1 MKENPG
7 DSADMT
13 SKKMMQAYVNA
24 NREAVAESE
33 NPHALITVLFDELIR
48 CMRLHLPRVE
58 LGEHVENEHLTRSL
72 TILYGLQS
80 SLDFE
85 KGGEIADNL
94 FRLYEYAR
102 QQLLLTARGE
112 GVAGVSIAIDAL
124 ENIREAWSNIDGGEV
139 ERFADEG
146 KLP

>member
-1 MKENPG
+1 M
-7 DSADMT
+7 A

-48 CMRLHLPRVE
+48 SMRLYISNANYGE
-58 LGEHVENEHLTRSL
+58 LTESEHFVRAL

-85 KGGEIADNL
+85 NGGEIADNL
-94 FRLYEYAR
+94 YRLYEYAR
-102 QQLLLTARGE
+102 QQLLLTTKGE
-112 GVAGVSIAIDAL
+112 DTSGVSAAIDAI
-124 ENIREAWSNIDGGEV
+124 ENIREAWHKIESGAIESS
-139 ERFADEG
+139 ADEG
-146 KLP
+146 EML

>member
-1 MKENPG
+1 M
-7 DSADMT
+7 A

-48 CMRLHLPRVE
+48 SMRLYISNANSGE
-58 LGEHVENEHLTRSL
+58 LTESEHFVRAL

-85 KGGEIADNL
+85 NGGEIADNL
-94 FRLYEYAR
+94 YRLYEYAR
-102 QQLLLTARGE
+102 QQLLLTTKGE
-112 GVAGVSIAIDAL
+112 DTSGVSAAVDAI
-124 ENIREAWSNIDGGEV
+124 ENIREAWHKIESGAIDGSAEEGEMS
-139 ERFADEG
+139 
-146 KLP
+146 

>member
-1 MKENPG
+1 M
-7 DSADMT
+7 A

-48 CMRLHLPRVE
+48 SMRLYISNENSGE
-58 LGEHVENEHLTRSL
+58 LTENEHFVRAL

-85 KGGEIADNL
+85 NGGEIADNL
-94 FRLYEYAR
+94 YRLYEYAR
-102 QQLLLTARGE
+102 QQLLLTTKGE
-112 GVAGVSIAIDAL
+112 DASGVSAAIDAM
-124 ENIREAWSNIDGGEV
+124 ENIREAWHKIEGG
-139 ERFADEG
+139 AIEG
-146 KLP
+146 SAEEGEMS

>member
-1 MKENPG
+1 M
-7 DSADMT
+7 A

-48 CMRLHLPRVE
+48 SMRLYISNANSGE
-58 LGEHVENEHLTRSL
+58 LTESEHFVRAL

-85 KGGEIADNL
+85 NGGEIADNL
-94 FRLYEYAR
+94 YRLYEYAR
-102 QQLLLTARGE
+102 QQLLLTTKGE
-112 GVAGVSIAIDAL
+112 DTSGVSAAVDAI
-124 ENIREAWSNIDGGEV
+124 ENIREAWHKIESGAIEGSAEEGEMS
-139 ERFADEG
+139 
-146 KLP
+146 

>member
-1 MKENPG
+1 M
-7 DSADMT
+7 A

-48 CMRLHLPRVE
+48 SMRLYISNENSGE
-58 LGEHVENEHLTRSL
+58 LTENEHFVRAL

-85 KGGEIADNL
+85 NGGEIADNL
-94 FRLYEYAR
+94 YRLYEYAR
-102 QQLLLTARGE
+102 QQLLLTTKGE
-112 GVAGVSIAIDAL
+112 DASGVSAAIDAM
-124 ENIREAWSNIDGGEV
+124 ENIREAWHKIEGGAIESS
-139 ERFADEG
+139 AGEG
-146 KLP
+146 EMP

>member
-1 MKENPG
+1 M
-7 DSADMT
+7 A

-48 CMRLHLPRVE
+48 SMRLYISNANSGE
-58 LGEHVENEHLTRSL
+58 LTEDEHFVRAL

-85 KGGEIADNL
+85 NGGEIADNL
-94 FRLYEYAR
+94 YRLYEYAR
-102 QQLLLTARGE
+102 QQLLLTTKGE
-112 GVAGVSIAIDAL
+112 DTSGVSAAVDAI
-124 ENIREAWSNIDGGEV
+124 ENIREAWHKIESGAIDGSAEEGEMS
-139 ERFADEG
+139 
-146 KLP
+146 

>member
-1 MKENPG
+1 M
-7 DSADMT
+7 A

-48 CMRLHLPRVE
+48 SMRLHLSKTE
-58 LGEHVENEHLTRSL
+58 LGKHTENEHFTRAL

-85 KGGEIADNL
+85 NGGEIADNL
-94 FRLYEYAR
+94 YRLYEYAR
-102 QQLLLTARGE
+102 QQLLLTSRGE
-112 GVAGVSIAIDAL
+112 DIAGLYAAIDAM
-124 ENIREAWSNIDGGEV
+124 ENIREAWHNIDGG
-139 ERFADEG
+139 AIEG
-146 KLP
+146 AAEKGGTS

>member
-1 MKENPG
+1 M
-7 DSADMT
+7 A

-48 CMRLHLPRVE
+48 SMRLHLSKTE
-58 LGEHVENEHLTRSL
+58 LGKHTENEHFTRAL

-85 KGGEIADNL
+85 NGGEIADNL
-94 FRLYEYAR
+94 YRLYEYAR

-112 GVAGVSIAIDAL
+112 DTSGVSAAIDAM
-124 ENIREAWSNIDGGEV
+124 ENIREAWHQIDGGTIPEST
-139 ERFADEG
+139 EKG
-146 KLP
+146 KSS

>member
-1 MKENPG
+1 M
-7 DSADMT
+7 A

-48 CMRLHLPRVE
+48 SMRLYISNANSGE
-58 LGEHVENEHLTRSL
+58 LTESEHFVRAL

-85 KGGEIADNL
+85 NGGEIADNL
-94 FRLYEYAR
+94 YRLYEYAR
-102 QQLLLTARGE
+102 QQLLLTTKGE
-112 GVAGVSIAIDAL
+112 DTSGVSAAIDAM
-124 ENIREAWSNIDGGEV
+124 ENIREAWHKIEGGVIEDSA
-139 ERFADEG
+139 EEG
-146 KLP
+146 EMS